1 MIRRCLLA
9 LVLVLGLVLAAAG
22 GAQARSEKSL
32 AYPRDQAW
40 AAAVRFLVVDEH
52 VKVTDKDT
60 EAGYVVFELK
70 DDGKTWRGSMEVV
83 AVEDDG
89 RKSVLF
95 VVQISDRP
103 TWVEIQMLTRLERK
117 LQVELGRPAPTS
129 PRKKEPP
136 VAPKEPKEP
145 GEAKDPKPAPKD
157 DDGPPISATP

>member
-1 MIRRCLLA
+1 MIRSCLLA
-9 LVLVLGLVLAAAG
+9 LVLVTAAAG
-22 GAQARSEKSL
+22 GALARSEKTL

-83 AVEDDG
+83 TVEEDG

-95 VVQISDRP
+95 VVQITDRP
-103 TWVEIQMLTRLERK
+103 SWVELQMLTRLERK
-117 LQVELGRPAPTS
+117 LQVELGSPAPAS

-136 VAPKEPKEP
+136 PAAPKDPPAGKEP
-145 GEAKDPKPAPKD
+145 PPKD